1 MTGEPVFVKVLLE
14 PSTKQLAAEGE
25 NGKQLEEAAC
35 YERRDRGCP
44 VSAGGRGGRHSRGR
58 KSLWKSPEAKESL

>member
-25 NGKQLEEAAC
+25 NGKQLEGKRLRVMKGETEGAQ
-35 YERRDRGCP
+35 
-44 VSAGGRGGRHSRGR
+44 
-58 KSLWKSPEAKESL
+58 